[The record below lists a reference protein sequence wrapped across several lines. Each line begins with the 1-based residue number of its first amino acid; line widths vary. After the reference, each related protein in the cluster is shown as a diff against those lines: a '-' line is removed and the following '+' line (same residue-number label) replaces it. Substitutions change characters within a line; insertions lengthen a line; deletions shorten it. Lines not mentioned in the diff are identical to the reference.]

1 MSYKSAWEAKKSFF
15 FRSDTNLTVSR
26 PGAGVANLNPSESEP
41 FSVSLWFY
49 DISDYN
55 GTLIGNSTT
64 NSWTTAEGW
73 NIKYGSNQLRF
84 WLGDGSGSNYI
95 VRYFS
100 FANYSRLQWNH
111 FVMTYDGS
119 STLAG
124 LKGYYNNSEVLW
136 DTNQTSGTLSGIDS
150 SADIKMGTGGAYD
163 DFWTGR
169 MSNVAFWSK
178 TLTGAEVGE
187 IYRGRNGDMGP
198 GDLNR
203 HSAQA
208 NLVSWWLGDN
218 PSDTYN
224 GTIHDNKGSFNA
236 TPTGD
241 GLTDGDLGYS
251 AP

>member
-1 MSYKSAWEAKKSFF
+1 MSYKSAWEAKKSLY
-15 FRSDTNLTVSR
+15 FRGDSYLTVSR
-26 PGAGVANLNPSESEP
+26 PGAGVANLNPSESDS

-49 DISDYN
+49 DISDYT

-64 NSWTTAEGW
+64 NSWSGGEGW
-73 NIKYGSNQLRF
+73 NIAYGSNQLRF
-84 WLGDGSGSNYI
+84 WFADGANWLL
-95 VRYFS
+95 RYFS

-136 DTNQTSGTLSGIDS
+136 ATEGTSGTLSGIDS
-150 SADIKMGTGGAYD
+150 SADIKMGTGGAYTD
-163 DFWTGR
+163 YWIGR
-169 MSNVAFWSK
+169 LSNVAFWSK
-178 TLTGAEVGE
+178 ALTGAEVGE
-187 IYRGRNGDMGP
+187 IYRGRNGDIGP

-208 NLVSWWLGDN
+208 NLVSWWLADN
-218 PSDTYN
+218 PSDAHD
-224 GTIHDNKGSFNA
+224 GTIYDEKGSFNA
-236 TPTGD
+236 APTD
-241 GLTDGDLGYS
+241 VHAGDLGYS

>member
-1 MSYKSAWEAKKSFF
+1 MSYKSAWEAKKSLYFNGA
-15 FRSDTNLTVSR
+15 SYLTVSR

-41 FSVSLWFY
+41 FSVSLWFF

-64 NSWTTAEGW
+64 NSWASGEGW
-73 NIKYGSNQLRF
+73 NIKYASNQLRF
-84 WLGDGSGSNYI
+84 WFGDGGNYI

-124 LKGYYNNSEVLW
+124 LKGYYNNSEVRW
-136 DTNQTSGTLSGIDS
+136 DTNASSGTLSGIDS
-150 SADIKMGTGGAYD
+150 SADIKMGEGAAYVD
-163 DFWTGR
+163 KWTGR
-169 MSNVAFWSK
+169 LSNAAFWSK
-178 TLTGAEVGE
+178 CLSGEEVGE
-187 IYRGRNGDMGP
+187 IYRGRNGDIGP
-198 GDLNR
+198 GNLNR
-203 HSAQA
+203 HSAHA
-208 NLVSWWLGDN
+208 NLVSWWLADN

-224 GTIHDNKGSFNA
+224 GTIHDEKGSFNA
-236 TPTGD
+236 TPTGVA
-241 GLTDGDLGYS
+241 DGDLGYS